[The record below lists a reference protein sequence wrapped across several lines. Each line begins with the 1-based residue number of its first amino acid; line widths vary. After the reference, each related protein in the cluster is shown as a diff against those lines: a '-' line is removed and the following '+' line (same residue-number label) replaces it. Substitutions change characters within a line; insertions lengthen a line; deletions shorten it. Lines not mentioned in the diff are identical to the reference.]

1 MTHYF
6 CENGHFFHESC
17 GSKLLSYKKKEC
29 PICKKIDLK
38 LFKRHTVSQFLEDC
52 TKELFSALWHIKLY
66 RNFKLP

>member
-38 LFKRHTVSQFLEDC
+38 LLKRHTVSQFLEDC